1 MRGDGRE
8 YLGVSEY
15 QTMPLTKLY
24 RKLNKNKDYRR
35 RRFTKAVRKGFS
47 VKDQLNHELATIN
60 RQIEQ
65 VLQGIDIKNDES
77 LKGKLED

>member
-1 MRGDGRE
+1 MENERKIKGIIKQMRGDARE

-47 VKDQLNHELATIN
+47 VKD
-60 RQIEQ
+60 
-65 VLQGIDIKNDES
+65 
-77 LKGKLED
+77 

>member
-1 MRGDGRE
+1 MRGDARE

-47 VKDQLNHELATIN
+47 VKD
-60 RQIEQ
+60 
-65 VLQGIDIKNDES
+65 
-77 LKGKLED
+77 